1 MAWLCLHVTVL
12 AGTTV
17 VLFNRGASEAGIICT
32 CGHGADHGLCTMHR
46 KVADSTRCRLQST
59 QQDLGVALLSMLG
72 PLTLPAPTATVVADV
87 SPTAAFEY
95 DTPVICDRTV
105 PPDPP
110 PPRV

>member
-17 VLFNRGASEAGIICT
+17 VLFKSGASQADIICA
-32 CGHGADHGLCTMHR
+32 CAHGADHGPCPMHR
-46 KVADSTRCRLQST
+46 KPADSTRCRLQNT
-59 QQDLGVALLSMLG
+59 QHDLAFLSMLG
-72 PLTLPAPTATVVADV
+72 PVTLPVPTATVVADV
-87 SPTAAFEY
+87 APTAAFEY
-95 DTPVICDRTV
+95 YTPVICERTV